1 MPTLRQFQYLV
12 AVADHRHFGRAAQ
25 AAGASQPTLSH
36 QLRTLESRLGVTLVE
51 RRTHGAELSPIGREI
66 AERARRVLV
75 DVKDIRDLAERAS
88 ESLAGTLRFGVS
100 PTLGPYL
107 MPPVIAAL
115 HRERPD
121 LRFYM
126 REGIPDLQAMELVKG
141 AIDMLLGPLPVEG
154 ENLTIEPLFREPL
167 ILVAPPDHPLAGVK
181 KIDKAELFN
190 APVLSLD
197 RRHHLHRDIAEQCR
211 IHRMNLLQDYEGTSL
226 DSVRQMVAS
235 GLGLGLLPALYIRSE
250 ITHGNDIALLDV
262 DGWNAT
268 RSIGIAWRSGAGFA
282 DEYHSVADRI
292 AEEAKHLLNQVIH
305 QEH

>member
-36 QLRTLESRLGVTLVE
+36 QLRALEARLGVTLVE

-66 AERARRVLV
+66 AERARSVLV
-75 DVKDIRDLAERAS
+75 QVKDIRDLAERAS

-115 HRERPD
+115 HRAQPD

-141 AIDMLLGPLPVEG
+141 AIDMLLGPLPIEG
-154 ENLTIEPLFREPL
+154 ENLTMEPLFREPL
-167 ILVAPPDHPLAGVK
+167 ILVAPPDHPLATQK
-181 KIDKAELFN
+181 KVTKADLYN

-197 RRHHLHRDIAEQCR
+197 RRHHLHRDVAEQCR
-211 IHRMNLLQDYEGTSL
+211 KHGMHLLQDYEGTSL

-235 GLGLGLLPALYIRSE
+235 GLGLAILPALYVRSE
-250 ITHGNDIALLDV
+250 LSHGGDV
-262 DGWNAT
+262 AQLQIEDWSAS
-268 RSIGIAWRSGAGFA
+268 RSIGIAWRTGAGFA
-282 DEYHSVADRI
+282 DEYMAVAQRI
-292 AEEAKHLLNQVIH
+292 ADEAKILLSAPINRQH
-305 QEH
+305 

>member
-25 AAGASQPTLSH
+25 DAGASQPTLSH
-36 QLRTLESRLGVTLVE
+36 QLRALETRLGVTLVE

-66 AERARRVLV
+66 AERARQVLV
-75 DVKDIRDLAERAS
+75 QVKDIRDLAERAS
-88 ESLAGTLRFGVS
+88 DSLAGTLRFGVS

-115 HRERPD
+115 HRAQPD

-141 AIDMLLGPLPVEG
+141 AIDMLLGPLPIEG

-167 ILVAPPDHPLAGVK
+167 MLVAPPDHPLATK
-181 KIDKAELFN
+181 KIVSKSDLRN
-190 APVLSLD
+190 AQVLSLD
-197 RRHHLHRDIAEQCR
+197 RRHHLHRDVAEQCR
-211 IHRMNLLQDYEGTSL
+211 LHGMHLLQDYEGTSL

-235 GLGLGLLPALYIRSE
+235 GLGLGILPALYVRSE
-250 ITHGNDIALLDV
+250 LTHGGDIALLEV
-262 DGWNAT
+262 EGWKAS
-268 RSIGIAWRSGAGFA
+268 RSIGIAWRTGAGFA
-282 DEYHSVADRI
+282 DEYMAVARRI
-292 AEEAKHLLNQVIH
+292 ADEANVLLATAVDQAR
-305 QEH
+305 

>member
-36 QLRTLESRLGVTLVE
+36 QLRALESRLGVTLVE

-66 AERARRVLV
+66 AERARQVLV
-75 DVKDIRDLAERAS
+75 QVKDIRDLAERAS

-115 HRERPD
+115 HRAQPD

-141 AIDMLLGPLPVEG
+141 AIDMLLGPLPIEG

-167 ILVAPPDHPLAGVK
+167 FMVAPPDHPLATQGRISK
-181 KIDKAELFN
+181 TDLYN

-197 RRHHLHRDIAEQCR
+197 RRHHLHRDVAEQCR
-211 IHRMNLLQDYEGTSL
+211 IHGMHLLQDYEGTSL

-235 GLGLGLLPALYIRSE
+235 GLGLAILPALYVRSE
-250 ITHGNDIALLDV
+250 LSHGGDIAQLQIED
-262 DGWNAT
+262 WTAS
-268 RSIGIAWRSGAGFA
+268 RSIGIAWRTGAGFA
-282 DEYHSVADRI
+282 DEYLAVAERI
-292 AEEAKHLLNQVIH
+292 AKEAKILLSDTVNR
-305 QEH
+305 ER

>member
-12 AVADHRHFGRAAQ
+12 AIADHRHFGRAAQ

-36 QLRTLESRLGVTLVE
+36 QLRALEARLGVTLVE
-51 RRTHGAELSPIGREI
+51 RRTHAAELSPVGREI
-66 AERARRVLV
+66 AERARQVLV
-75 DVKDIRDLAERAS
+75 KVKDIRDLAERAS
-88 ESLAGTLRFGVS
+88 DSLAGTLRFGVS

-141 AIDMLLGPLPVEG
+141 AIDMLLGPLPIEG

-167 ILVAPPDHPLAGVK
+167 ILISSPDHPLAGRK
-181 KIDKAELFN
+181 KINKADLYD

-197 RRHHLHRDIAEQCR
+197 RRHHLHRDVAEQCR
-211 IHRMNLLQDYEGTSL
+211 LHGMNLLQDYEGTSL
-226 DSVRQMVAS
+226 DSVRQMAAS
-235 GLGLGLLPALYIRSE
+235 GLGLGILPALYIRSE
-250 ITHGNDIALLDV
+250 LTRGNDVAVLDV
-262 DGWNAT
+262 EGWNAS
-268 RSIGIAWRSGAGFA
+268 RSIAIAWRSGAGFA
-282 DEYHSVADRI
+282 DEYHGLAQRI
-292 AEEAKHLLNQVIH
+292 ADEAKTLLNQVIH
-305 QEH
+305 Q

>member
-36 QLRTLESRLGVTLVE
+36 QLRALESRLGVTLVE

-66 AERARRVLV
+66 AERARQVLV
-75 DVKDIRDLAERAS
+75 QVKDIRDLAERAS

-115 HRERPD
+115 HRAQPD

-141 AIDMLLGPLPVEG
+141 AIDMLLGPLPIEG
-154 ENLTIEPLFREPL
+154 ENLTMEPLFREPL
-167 ILVAPPDHPLAGVK
+167 ILVAPPDHPLAMQK
-181 KIDKAELFN
+181 KVTKADLYN

-197 RRHHLHRDIAEQCR
+197 RRHHLHRDVAEQCR
-211 IHRMNLLQDYEGTSL
+211 QHGMHLLQDYEGTSL

-235 GLGLGLLPALYIRSE
+235 GLGLGILPALYVRSE
-250 ITHGNDIALLDV
+250 LSHGGDV
-262 DGWNAT
+262 AQLEVQDWTAS
-268 RSIGIAWRSGAGFA
+268 RSIGIAWRTGAGFA
-282 DEYHSVADRI
+282 DEYMAVAQRI
-292 AEEAKHLLNQVIH
+292 ADEAKILLNTPVNR
-305 QEH
+305 EH